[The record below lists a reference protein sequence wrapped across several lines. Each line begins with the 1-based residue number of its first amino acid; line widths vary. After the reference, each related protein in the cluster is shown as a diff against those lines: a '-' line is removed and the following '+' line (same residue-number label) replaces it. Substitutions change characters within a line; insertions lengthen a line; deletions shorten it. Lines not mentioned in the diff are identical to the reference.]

1 MKFTQF
7 MREGGWT
14 PEGGYKH
21 LLERIADGLD
31 VRCDTKVVQIER
43 APRKEG
49 AIQIV
54 TRPAGN
60 PSGAPTEHHFDKL
73 VLTGPL
79 EHASDYLRLT
89 PDESFLF
96 SRIRS
101 HDYYVVL
108 ATLDIQ
114 TPHPRGLYIVPRHTS
129 DPARAGHVTAF
140 ARMNPESTVYHF
152 WGYRVSGQTMDDV
165 LQCVRDDVQLL
176 GGRIAETHVVRQWS
190 YAPRVSSHDLSL
202 GYFRRFEAMQ
212 GQADTYYAGSLLSFE
227 LTDTNIVFA
236 RNLVR
241 RCFAP
246 APEGAI
252 ASGSLP
258 EKAAE
263 SPAIDPLW
271 RVPEQVTLS
280 ILEIVAERYQRTPN
294 ALAWTFLDAKGK
306 EVRRV
311 SYRTLVERAY
321 ACALRLKD
329 VGVRPGDRVAL
340 VYEPDTDEFI
350 IGFLG
355 CLFAEAIAVPTAAP
369 DPRNL
374 DVDLPR
380 FVHVLRDC
388 DCQVALTTRFYS
400 AAALAGRA
408 WQRLS
413 GGSRTV
419 EWPKLTWIRTDGLS
433 PLAPSARMPI
443 PRPAGATLAY
453 LQYTSGSTSNPKG
466 VMISHANVLEN
477 ADLIRRQTQVTA
489 SSVLLGWVPL
499 FHDMGLVGGPINAL
513 YTGAHLVFFSPMS
526 FLKNPKL
533 WLEALSKYRATHTE
547 SPNFGYEFLL
557 RRIAG
562 ESLEGI
568 DLSHLTHALFGGEAM
583 RPRTFERVAE
593 RLHGTGFRAE
603 AMTNIYGAAEATLFL
618 SGGGIGSPPLLTVD
632 TKALETQRRAVPA
645 SPHPSSTTTLIGS
658 RIPDDS
664 SDFRIVDP
672 ETRRLVPE
680 GSVGEIW
687 LSSPSVTRGYWGRS
701 EEENAKTFRARIAD
715 DPNPVR
721 TYLRTGDLGFVS
733 AGVLYICGRHK
744 EMMIL
749 EGRNLYPMDIE
760 AVAMNAHPALRQ
772 GCVAA
777 LSVDVGEQE
786 KLVVVAEVKRG
797 PAPGAAPA
805 AAIAVALAEQFHLTC
820 EAVILV
826 KADAL
831 PKTSSGKIQRLRV
844 REAYL
849 RGEIDAL
856 YSHTPEPQESAGP
869 APDEQALLLQ
879 EIERG
884 TFAGDAAATERW
896 FRCLVASALQISP
909 EAVDTTMD
917 LSRYGIDSARAV
929 TMGAQLS
936 KYVGEEIPPSVLFEH
951 RSIDALVGYL
961 CGVQRPGTSVLFQ
974 LQEGVAGGYPNLFCV
989 HPAGGS
995 ALAYLSFVDKLPR
1008 EVPVYAFGN
1017 ESGEAPADDLE
1028 AMAERY
1034 VTELL
1039 AVQPAGPHSLLGYSF
1054 GGAVAYEMA
1063 RQLRRQ
1069 GHPHVTLFMVDTP
1082 APLYSEDASGPRPVA
1097 LETISPFLETALL
1110 NRLISD
1116 QLDDAGRERLRR
1128 NLDLNHTALVKH
1140 RIDPNDQ
1147 EAPAII
1153 MFRAADEAPRLRD
1166 FLRHAAFDRPD
1177 FGWAE
1182 ASPQSE
1188 IQVRT
1193 VPGDHFTVMNEPAAL
1208 VELLV
1213 EAIQSAPREAA

>member
-1 MKFTQF
+1 VQ
-7 MREGGWT
+7 
-14 PEGGYKH
+14 
-21 LLERIADGLD
+21 
-31 VRCDTKVVQIER
+31 RCFVQ
-43 APRKEG
+43 
-49 AIQIV
+49 
-54 TRPAGN
+54 
-60 PSGAPTEHHFDKL
+60 
-73 VLTGPL
+73 
-79 EHASDYLRLT
+79 T
-89 PDESFLF
+89 PD
-96 SRIRS
+96 
-101 HDYYVVL
+101 H
-108 ATLDIQ
+108 ATAA
-114 TPHPRGLYIVPRHTS
+114 T
-129 DPARAGHVTAF
+129 
-140 ARMNPESTVYHF
+140 
-152 WGYRVSGQTMDDV
+152 SGQEEA
-165 LQCVRDDVQLL
+165 
-176 GGRIAETHVVRQWS
+176 GR
-190 YAPRVSSHDLSL
+190 SS
-202 GYFRRFEAMQ
+202 A
-212 GQADTYYAGSLLSFE
+212 
-227 LTDTNIVFA
+227 V
-236 RNLVR
+236 
-241 RCFAP
+241 
-246 APEGAI
+246 
-252 ASGSLP
+252 
-258 EKAAE
+258 
-263 SPAIDPLW
+263 DPLR
-271 RVPEQVTLS
+271 RVQEQGTQS
-280 ILEIVAERYQRTPN
+280 ILELVAERYQQTPD
-294 ALAWTFLDAKGK
+294 APVWTFLDAKGR
-306 EVRRV
+306 EVRRA
-311 SYRTLVERAY
+311 SYRTLVERAF
-321 ACALRLKD
+321 ACAVRLKD

-340 VYEPDTDEFI
+340 VYEPDTDEFM

-355 CLFAEAIAVPTAAP
+355 CLVAEAIAVPISAP

-388 DCQVALTTRFYS
+388 DCGVALTTRFYA

-433 PLAPSARMPI
+433 PLPPSARMPI
-443 PRPAGATLAY
+443 PRPTADTLAY

-466 VMISHANVLEN
+466 VMISHANVLQN
-477 ADLIRRQTQVTA
+477 AEIIRRQTQVTA
-489 SSVLLGWVPL
+489 KSVLLGWVPL

-526 FLKNPKL
+526 FLKNPRL
-533 WLEALSKYRATHTE
+533 WLEAMSQYRATHTE

-568 DLSHLTHALFGGEAM
+568 DLSSLTHALFGGEAM

-618 SGGGIGSPPLLTVD
+618 SGGGTGAPPLLTVD
-632 TKALETQRRAVPA
+632 TKALETRRRAVPA
-645 SPHPSSTTTLIGS
+645 SPHPSATTTLIGS
-658 RIPDDS
+658 RIPDDA
-664 SDFRIVDP
+664 SDFRIVEP

-715 DPNPVR
+715 DPNPLR
-721 TYLRTGDLGFVS
+721 TYLRTGDLGFMS
-733 AGVLYICGRHK
+733 DGVLYICGRHK

-772 GCVAA
+772 GCV
-777 LSVDVGEQE
+777 E
-786 KLVVVAEVKRG
+786 KLVVVAEVKKG

-831 PKTSSGKIQRLRV
+831 PKTSSGKIQRLGV

-849 RGEIDAL
+849 KGEIDFL
-856 YSHTPEPQESAGP
+856 HVHTPEPQDPTGP

-884 TFAGDAAATERW
+884 TFSGDAAATERW

-909 EAVDTTMD
+909 EAVDTSMD

-936 KYVGEEIPPSVLFEH
+936 KYVGDEIPPSVLFEH

-961 CGVQRPGTSVLFQ
+961 CGAQRTGTSVLFQ
-974 LQEGVAGGYPNLFCV
+974 LQEGAAGEYPNLFCV

-1017 ESGEAPADDLE
+1017 ESGEVPADNLE

-1039 AVQPAGPHSLLGYSF
+1039 AVQPAGAHYLLGYSF
-1054 GGAVAYEMA
+1054 GGHALHGRYA
-1063 RQLRRQ
+1063 R
-1069 GHPHVTLFMVDTP
+1069 
-1082 APLYSEDASGPRPVA
+1082 SS
-1097 LETISPFLETALL
+1097 
-1110 NRLISD
+1110 
-1116 QLDDAGRERLRR
+1116 
-1128 NLDLNHTALVKH
+1128 
-1140 RIDPNDQ
+1140 
-1147 EAPAII
+1147 
-1153 MFRAADEAPRLRD
+1153 
-1166 FLRHAAFDRPD
+1166 
-1177 FGWAE
+1177 
-1182 ASPQSE
+1182 
-1188 IQVRT
+1188 
-1193 VPGDHFTVMNEPAAL
+1193 VPG
-1208 VELLV
+1208 
-1213 EAIQSAPREAA
+1213 